1 MSKVHPTLPA
11 VTPQGDPLDALAA
24 SLRGAA
30 GLLADRTY
38 HMRKYR
44 QCFVGSEAVDW
55 ILENAERCGGERR
68 AAVALGNRL
77 LQFGHI
83 RHVTE
88 EHEFEDAPLFY
99 EFVNGREGGDV
110 TNADQTTELS
120 SNASSRTLPCFGQ
133 AWSAGRALPV

>member
-38 HMRKYR
+38 RMRKYR

-55 ILENAERCGGERR
+55 ILENAERCSGERR

-77 LQFGHI
+77 LRG
-83 RHVTE
+83 
-88 EHEFEDAPLFY
+88 
-99 EFVNGREGGDV
+99 
-110 TNADQTTELS
+110 
-120 SNASSRTLPCFGQ
+120 
-133 AWSAGRALPV
+133 